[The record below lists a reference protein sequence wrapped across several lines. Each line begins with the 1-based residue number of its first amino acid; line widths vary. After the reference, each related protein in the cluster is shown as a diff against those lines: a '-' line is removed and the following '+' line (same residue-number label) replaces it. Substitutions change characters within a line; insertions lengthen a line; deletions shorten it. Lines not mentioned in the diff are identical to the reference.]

1 MFNVVCFLLYCMPV
15 MPCLSE
21 VLKNLFDLLYFI
33 LSLLMVG
40 VCVCAPCLLCLPLL
54 CHYRA
59 ISFRHH
65 WLRARFAAAA
75 AAVRVII
82 AMQTCEQQNR
92 VVFEPSNLNIN

>member
-40 VCVCAPCLLCLPLL
+40 WLVRALFVVAFTFIPLSCHLFPHSLAPFTFCYACSTSSSSSVQS
-54 CHYRA
+54 HYRNA
-59 ISFRHH
+59 N
-65 WLRARFAAAA
+65 
-75 AAVRVII
+75 V
-82 AMQTCEQQNR
+82 
-92 VVFEPSNLNIN
+92 